1 MSKGI
6 KAMFNTG
13 GHGKPASIGLLLAR
27 LFAGGFLFVAHGLPK
42 ALDFSKI
49 VQTFP
54 DPFTLTP
61 QHSLYAVLAAEVAA
75 ALCVA
80 LGFFTRVAAVPLAV
94 HTGIS
99 AVYLQIIKNKA
110 TLHAPELEVMC
121 LYTGLFLL
129 LAFAGPGRMSVDHL
143 ISK

>member
-1 MSKGI
+1 M
-6 KAMFNTG
+6 
-13 GHGKPASIGLLLAR
+13 
-27 LFAGGFLFVAHGLPK
+27 
-42 ALDFSKI
+42 
-49 VQTFP
+49 
-54 DPFTLTP
+54 
-61 QHSLYAVLAAEVAA
+61 
-75 ALCVA
+75 A

-129 LAFAGPGRMSVDHL
+129 LAIAPAFRQKPAPQPPKQAEEPVE
-143 ISK
+143 